1 MKLSQKL
8 TKESVSPYFD
18 QWGVL
23 AAEITSLHQN
33 RSNQTAP
40 QMLQGLD
47 LFKALLTHCEEQIL
61 PMNGHERI
69 HFIEQRPGNYA
80 AFRQLDE
87 LFSEMKKKI
96 AVKRIQMKNDSL
108 K

>member
-8 TKESVSPYFD
+8 TKESVSPFFE
-18 QWGVL
+18 QWAVL
-23 AAEITSLHQN
+23 AEEISNLHQN
-33 RSNQTAP
+33 RSNQTAQ
-40 QMLQGLD
+40 QMMQGLD
-47 LFKALLTHCEEQIL
+47 LFKALLTHCEEQIF

-96 AVKRIQMKNDSL
+96 AAKRIQMKNEL
-108 K
+108 L

>member
-18 QWGVL
+18 QWAVL
-23 AAEITSLHQN
+23 TAEISSLHQN
-33 RSNQTAP
+33 RSNQTAA
-40 QMLQGLD
+40 QMLQGLE
-47 LFKALLTHCEEQIL
+47 LFKALLAHCENQIL

-69 HFIEQRPGNYA
+69 HFIEQHLANYA

-96 AVKRIQMKNDSL
+96 AAKRIQMKNGL
-108 K
+108 V

>member
-18 QWGVL
+18 QWDVL
-23 AAEITSLHQN
+23 AAEISSLHQN

-40 QMLQGLD
+40 KMLQGLN
-47 LFKALLTHCEEQIL
+47 LFKALLAHCEDRII
-61 PMNGHERI
+61 PVNGHERI
-69 HFIEQRPGNYA
+69 NFIEQRPGNYA

-96 AVKRIQMKNDSL
+96 AAKRIQMKNDL
-108 K
+108 LQ